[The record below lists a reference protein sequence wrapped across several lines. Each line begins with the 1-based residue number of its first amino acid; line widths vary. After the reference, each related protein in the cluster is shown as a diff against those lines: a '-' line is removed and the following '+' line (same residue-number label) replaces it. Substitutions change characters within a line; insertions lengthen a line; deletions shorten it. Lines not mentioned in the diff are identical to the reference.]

1 MSHPHKSQCKDGP
14 RYISHVSWAPSRA
27 YGSAACHYS
36 SIPKAMR
43 HLPPAISLEYSQQ
56 NYIRK
61 QALSLWLPTQV
72 CQQSGHS
79 ARHQGVAQWY
89 TTCRGWQTPSDT
101 GCGNGPFAKA
111 PQLRLAVGSPN
122 PQSPPPPPR
131 LPARPLP
138 LLLSTTPAFP
148 QMATTTNTTPA
159 PSPSLTHT
167 LS

>member
-122 PQSPPPPPR
+122 PQSPPPPPVSPLGR
-131 LPARPLP
+131 YHCSYQPPPLFHKWQLPPILLPPPHPL
-138 LLLSTTPAFP
+138 SH
-148 QMATTTNTTPA
+148 
-159 PSPSLTHT
+159 TH
-167 LS
+167 